1 MKLKTI
7 AFIAIL
13 TAISLTSCKN
23 SPATE
28 NSVAENSVEE
38 QSVISSSIAEIT
50 QSTEQSVISETS
62 VEQSSDDFFVI
73 SKIISSTENSNALE
87 DESSLVMEI
96 AEYEYIDDEYN
107 NGIEITKYNG
117 TDTNVNI
124 PNQIDGMNV
133 TAIGESA
140 FEGNENIVSVTIPNT
155 VVDIKTNSFAKC
167 KNLISATF
175 EENSKIDGIFTGAFE
190 ETGLTEFTVPANC
203 RYVSEAFDMSYAVKK
218 FVILGEKTSVL
229 NLHIP
234 SMDTVVYFPKGSQ
247 AETDIVLHH
256 SPTTWKYLDELE

>member
-1 MKLKTI
+1 MKLKI
-7 AFIAIL
+7 VFVMAIL
-13 TAISLTSCKN
+13 TAFSLTSCKN
-23 SPATE
+23 SPAVE
-28 NSVAENSVEE
+28 SSVEE
-38 QSVISSSIAEIT
+38 QPVINSSIAEIT
-50 QSTEQSVISETS
+50 QPEEKSTVSETS
-62 VEQSSDDFFVI
+62 VEQSSDDDFFVI
-73 SKIISSTENSNALE
+73 SKITSSTEISNDVE
-87 DESSLVMEI
+87 DESSQELEI
-96 AEYEYIDDEYN
+96 AEYEYIEDEYN
-107 NGIEITKYNG
+107 EGGIEITKYNG
-117 TDTNVNI
+117 TDTNINI
-124 PNQIDGMNV
+124 PNKIDDMEV

-140 FEGNENIVSVTIPNT
+140 FEGNESIVSVTIPNT
-155 VVDIKTNSFAKC
+155 VIDIKTNAFAKC

-190 ETGLTEFTVPANC
+190 ETGLTEFTVPENC
-203 RYVSEAFDMSYAVKK
+203 RYVSEAFDMSYDVKK

>member
-13 TAISLTSCKN
+13 TAISLTSCQN

-28 NSVAENSVEE
+28 NSVAESSVEE
-38 QSVISSSIAEIT
+38 KSIIAETIKPEES
-50 QSTEQSVISETS
+50 STVSETS
-62 VEQSSDDFFVI
+62 IQEISEDDFFHADTGQ
-73 SKIISSTENSNALE
+73 STTSSQIVE
-87 DESSLVMEI
+87 DESSLIMEI

-107 NGIEITKYNG
+107 KGIEITKYNG

-124 PNQIDGMNV
+124 PKQIDGMNV

-140 FEGNENIVSVTIPNT
+140 FEGNESIVSVTIPNT
-155 VVDIKTNSFAKC
+155 VIDIKTNAFAKC

-190 ETGLTEFTVPANC
+190 ETGLTEFTVPENC
-203 RYVSEAFDMSYAVKK
+203 RYVSEAFDMSYDVKK

-256 SPTTWKYLDELE
+256 SPTAWKYLDELE